1 LIQKIKNFWINS
13 YTSDKTAFYVEMFSA
28 VLTVSGSLT
37 LALHARQPDMTVV
50 YPMFFLG
57 SVSQVIA
64 AYRRGAA
71 WVMVLTFYF
80 SCANIFGYCVAKG
93 WI

>member
-1 LIQKIKNFWINS
+1 LITKIKNFWVQS
-13 YTSDKTAFYVEMFSA
+13 YRSDKTAFWIEMFSA
-28 VLTVSGSLT
+28 LFTITGSLT
-37 LALHARQPDMTVV
+37 LALSAKHPDMASI
-50 YPMFFLG
+50 YPLFFLG
-57 SVSQVIA
+57 SSSQVIA

-93 WI
+93 LI